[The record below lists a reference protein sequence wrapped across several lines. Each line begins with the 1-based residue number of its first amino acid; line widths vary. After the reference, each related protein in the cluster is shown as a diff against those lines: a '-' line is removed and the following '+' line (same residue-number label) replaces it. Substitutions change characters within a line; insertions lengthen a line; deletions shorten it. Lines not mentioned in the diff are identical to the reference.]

1 MSYRPSIGQFGR
13 ALLDRRFVGPAIV
26 FFLVGVGLVGSAE
39 FLLPRLRFPET
50 AVDVVLSA
58 VLFNIP
64 IALGVCWRLRRSA
77 GGEPVPPTLPLV
89 ALLLVAVA
97 AAWLGIRAL
106 PSSEA
111 LEQLSRGAGV
121 DGPGS
126 LPFGRMAVDSALL
139 ITNVTVIDGSDAP
152 PRENVAILIQSE
164 RIIRVAALEEIA
176 VPDDAVRYDARGRFA
191 IPGLW
196 DMHTHVL
203 WQPFVGDG
211 FLGLFIGNGVTGIRD
226 MGGTLEV
233 VRAVRPGGSLHSPS
247 NPRIVA
253 AGPWLNPTELD
264 PRAGIAVETPEAAR
278 EAVAT
283 LADGGVDFIKVYL
296 QLTREVFLAVLEA
309 AEEHGLDVAGHVP
322 LEIGSLEASDLGMR
336 SIEHMRAEIGGFCEE
351 VGPTDCE
358 ELFSAFRRNG
368 TWQTPTLHV
377 RWNRAHLDRPA
388 LWDDPDLAYAPGYL
402 SAEWEG
408 TRLGR
413 IGTES
418 FDEVRERYASER
430 ELAGAIHRARVP
442 ILAGSDAGEIYSL
455 AGFSIHDELELL
467 VQAGVSPREALRAA
481 TLGPAEYLG
490 ATDSLGTIA
499 EGKLADL
506 VLLDEDPL
514 QDIRNTRRIRAVV
527 REGRLYDRA
536 ELDRLLAGIA
546 AAAGTEDRPSAKP
559 PADDAAQS
567 DPPSK

>member
-1 MSYRPSIGQFGR
+1 MSYRPGFGQFGR
-13 ALLDRRFVGPAIV
+13 AVLDRRFVGPAIV

-58 VLFNIP
+58 VLFCIP
-64 IALGVCWRLRRSA
+64 IAVAVSWRLRRSA
-77 GGEPVPPTLPLV
+77 GGEPVPPALPLV
-89 ALLLVAVA
+89 ALLLVAA
-97 AAWLGIRAL
+97 GSAWLGVRAL
-106 PSSEA
+106 PSGGDLDGAARGTGAAGSESSA
-111 LEQLSRGAGV
+111 
-121 DGPGS
+121 PGG
-126 LPFGRMAVDSALL
+126 LQRNRALL

-152 PRENVAILIQSE
+152 PRENVAILIQSN
-164 RIIRVAALEEIA
+164 RITRVAALEDIT
-176 VPDDAVRYDARGRFA
+176 VPDDVVLYDAGGRFA

-203 WQPFVGDG
+203 WQPFADDG
-211 FLGLFIGNGVTGIRD
+211 FLRLFIANGVTGIRD

-233 VRAVRPGGSLHSPS
+233 VRAVRPGGALHSPT

-264 PRAGIAVETPEAAR
+264 PRAGIAVETPEAAH
-278 EAVAT
+278 EAVAR
-283 LADGGVDFIKVYL
+283 LAESGVDFIKVYL
-296 QLTREVFLAVLEA
+296 QLTREVFLAVLAA
-309 AEEHGLDVAGHVP
+309 AEEHGLPVAGHVP
-322 LEIGSLEASDLGMR
+322 LDIGSLEASDLGIR

-351 VGPTDCE
+351 VGPTECE

-388 LWDDPDLAYAPGYL
+388 LWDDPDLAYAPSYL
-402 SAEWEG
+402 RAEWEG

-418 FDEVRERYASER
+418 FDEVRQGYASER
-430 ELAGAIHRARVP
+430 ELAGALHRARVP
-442 ILAGSDAGEIYSL
+442 ILAGSDAGELYSL
-455 AGFSIHDELELL
+455 AGFSIHDELALL
-467 VQAGVSPREALRAA
+467 VESGVSPLEVLRAA
-481 TLGPAEYLG
+481 TLGPAEYLA

-514 QDIRNTRRIRAVV
+514 QDIRNTRTIHAVV

-536 ELDRLLAGIA
+536 ELDRLLEGIA
-546 AAAGTEDRPSAKP
+546 AAADSGP
-559 PADDAAQS
+559 
-567 DPPSK
+567 

>member
-1 MSYRPSIGQFGR
+1 MNAGGSFSQFGR

-26 FFLVGVGLVGSAE
+26 YFLVGVGLVGASE
-39 FLLPRLRFPET
+39 FLLPRLRFPDT

-58 VLFNIP
+58 VLFCIP
-64 IALGVCWRLRRSA
+64 IALVGCWRLRRSA
-77 GGEPVPPTLPLV
+77 GGEPIPPALPAV
-89 ALLLVAVA
+89 ALLLVAA
-97 AAWLGIRAL
+97 ASTWLGIRAV
-106 PSSEA
+106 PSGGEPEGA
-111 LEQLSRGAGV
+111 PQGAGAA
-121 DGPGS
+121 G
-126 LPFGRMAVDSALL
+126 SALL

-152 PRENVAILIQSE
+152 PRENVAILIQSN
-164 RIIRVAALEEIA
+164 RIARVAALEEIA
-176 VPDDAVRYDARGRFA
+176 VPDDVVRYDARGRFA

-203 WQPFVGDG
+203 WQPFVDDG
-211 FLGLFIGNGVTGIRD
+211 FLDLFIANGVTGVRD

-233 VRAVRPGGSLHSPS
+233 VRAVRSGGSLHSRS

-264 PRAGIAVETPEAAR
+264 PRAGIAVETPEAAS
-278 EAVAT
+278 ESVAI
-283 LADGGVDFIKVYL
+283 LAEGEVDFIKVYL
-296 QLTREVFLAVLEA
+296 QLTREVFLAVLA
-309 AEEHGLDVAGHVP
+309 AAGEHGLPVAGHVP
-322 LEIGSLEASDLGMR
+322 LEVGSLEASDLGMR

-388 LWDDPDLAYAPGYL
+388 LWDDPDLAYAPSYL
-402 SAEWEG
+402 RAEWEG

-418 FDEVRERYASER
+418 FDEVRGRYASEQ
-430 ELAGAIHRARVP
+430 ELAGALHRARVP
-442 ILAGSDAGEIYSL
+442 ILAGSDAGELYSL
-455 AGFSIHDELELL
+455 AGFSIHEELALL
-467 VQAGVSPREALRAA
+467 VEAGMSPREALRAA
-481 TLGPAEYLG
+481 TLGPAEYLA

-506 VLLDEDPL
+506 VLLDENPL
-514 QDIRNTRRIRAVV
+514 QDIRNTRTIHAVV
-527 REGRLYDRA
+527 REGRLFDRA
-536 ELDRLLAGIA
+536 ELDRLLEEIA
-546 AAAGTEDRPSAKP
+546 AAAGSR
-559 PADDAAQS
+559 Q
-567 DPPSK
+567 